1 MGTPKLTET
10 MSPVVKNSNK
20 NTCLIQTTPPN
31 LVVKARD
38 GYMIVNLND
47 QYIGKSLI
55 KYGEFSQMEMNLFEQ
70 LLEKTDNIV
79 EVGSNIGGH
88 TVGLCKLAREGQIW
102 AFEPQRIIFQTLCGN
117 IALNSILNCYC
128 IECACSDRTDQ
139 PIIVPE
145 PSFMH
150 ENNFGGI
157 SMIEESQAS
166 TRQRTNTLDAALPG
180 LGSLKLL
187 KIDAEGME
195 AKILTGSEKLIRRT
209 RPVLYVENDR
219 IENSKGLIE
228 KIFSYEY
235 RAFWHVVPMF
245 NENNFN
251 KVDENIFVGI
261 QSVNMLCFPK
271 EAVPDLNGFTEIVDP
286 GFHPLKRF

>member
-1 MGTPKLTET
+1 
-10 MSPVVKNSNK
+10 MSSVVKNTSK

-38 GYMIVNLND
+38 GYMIVNLSD

-70 LLEKTDNIV
+70 LIEKADNIV
-79 EVGSNIGGH
+79 EVGSNIGSH

-117 IALNSILNCYC
+117 IAINSILNCHC
-128 IECACSDRTDQ
+128 VECVCSDRTDQ

-145 PSFMH
+145 PSFKH

-157 SMIEESQAS
+157 SMIEEPQAI
-166 TRQRTNTLDAALPG
+166 TRQRTNTLDAALPD
-180 LGSLKLL
+180 LDRLKLL

-209 RPVLYVENDR
+209 RPVLYVENDK
-219 IENSKGLIE
+219 IEKSKGLIE
-228 KIFSYEY
+228 KIFSYKY

-261 QSVNMLCFPK
+261 HSIK
-271 EAVPDLNGFTEIVDP
+271 ETLENP
-286 GFHPLKRF
+286 G